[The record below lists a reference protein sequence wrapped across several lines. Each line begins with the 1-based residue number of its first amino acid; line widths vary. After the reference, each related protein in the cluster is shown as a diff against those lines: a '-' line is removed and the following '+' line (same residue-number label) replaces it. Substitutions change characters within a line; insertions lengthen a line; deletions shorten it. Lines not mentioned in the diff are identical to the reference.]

1 MTLKIDNCLRYSAG
15 IASLLFFLLFL
26 FLGLS
31 RHWGYLTSINDLGVA
46 DQVVWGFLNGEFFL
60 NTSQLNRPI
69 IWLGFHF
76 HPIYLLFVPFYYLIL
91 SLSALPIYYL
101 TRHVF
106 ASERTG
112 LLWMI
117 AYLTNPILLNTAAFD
132 FFPVSLAIPFV
143 SLAFLSIET
152 RNSPLLIL
160 SASIILLCKEHFGVM
175 VAAFGILWWIHN
187 RRWKTSAVLI
197 FFGIMH
203 SVIVLGLVMPAL
215 SPTHSHIMLG
225 DDLDQLSRYSWLGNS
240 FKDILLTIV
249 FHPVYITKMVMLE
262 LGGIK
267 YIALLLMFF
276 LGFPLTAPQFLLP
289 GLGDLLA
296 NMLSFNPLPRSVLA
310 YHSITLVPILTV
322 AAIYGVKKISLHKSW
337 INRHSAR
344 ELTFYVLGT
353 SLFCG
358 YFLAPLPLPWA
369 RNNFAPAN
377 LFSRPDSEVEI
388 IRSAIGF
395 NASVSAQSNI
405 GAHFTQRKEIYRY
418 PNKLGT
424 VDAVILRLDSPTKN
438 INNIP
443 DKFTNQRKY
452 LSNALDGYLQM
463 DRTDYINS
471 IESIIHGKDYGIL
484 LWHDP
489 WLVLTAHVKSNEQE
503 KNVVR
508 KLEQLREEWKI
519 KPK

>member
-1 MTLKIDNCLRYSAG
+1 
-15 IASLLFFLLFL
+15 
-26 FLGLS
+26 
-31 RHWGYLTSINDLGVA
+31 
-46 DQVVWGFLNGEFFL
+46 
-60 NTSQLNRPI
+60 
-69 IWLGFHF
+69 
-76 HPIYLLFVPFYYLIL
+76 
-91 SLSALPIYYL
+91 
-101 TRHVF
+101 
-106 ASERTG
+106 
-112 LLWMI
+112 
-117 AYLTNPILLNTAAFD
+117 
-132 FFPVSLAIPFV
+132 
-143 SLAFLSIET
+143 
-152 RNSPLLIL
+152 
-160 SASIILLCKEHFGVM
+160 
-175 VAAFGILWWIHN
+175 
-187 RRWKTSAVLI
+187 
-197 FFGIMH
+197 
-203 SVIVLGLVMPAL
+203 
-215 SPTHSHIMLG
+215 
-225 DDLDQLSRYSWLGNS
+225 
-240 FKDILLTIV
+240 
-249 FHPVYITKMVMLE
+249 
-262 LGGIK
+262 
-267 YIALLLMFF
+267 
-276 LGFPLTAPQFLLP
+276 
-289 GLGDLLA
+289 
-296 NMLSFNPLPRSVLA
+296 MLSFNPLPRSVLA